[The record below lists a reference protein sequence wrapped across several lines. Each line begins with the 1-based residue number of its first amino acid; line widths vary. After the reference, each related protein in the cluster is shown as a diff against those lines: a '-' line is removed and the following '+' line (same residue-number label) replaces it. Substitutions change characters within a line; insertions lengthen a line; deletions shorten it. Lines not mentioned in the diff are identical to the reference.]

1 MKCPFV
7 ARWWPIL
14 AVTAVLCAQQGAV
27 AQTPEQY
34 AAAIAK
40 GHTLFY
46 KTLNTYTE
54 EASVTYT
61 FRGKVQG
68 MDLSQ
73 RSQSTILRFAY
84 IRGKGFALESTDTAL
99 FVSGDSLTIYRPIQ
113 SQYQVRKIKS
123 EPTLDDLLQAV
134 DPAFRP
140 AFRKI
145 RWYPPLVGI
154 FAKGD
159 KPQSLVPEI
168 TKWEAVTRRTL
179 GTREVWHVRARAGGD
194 GKASEGIPLQMW
206 FDATTCQLVKV
217 EADLA
222 PMLKAKSADP
232 VEATVS
238 LTVETSNRNQAI
250 DESRLRFRPAEGDR
264 KVEQFDL
271 AEPTLIGKPI
281 PNVAGTTLNG
291 DRLSLE
297 SLRGKVVLLDF
308 WTTWCA
314 PCLAYLPDVE
324 KLSAEF
330 EGDLVVIGVN
340 ADNADQSKQVREI
353 LTAKKI
359 HFTQVA
365 DPQGT
370 VRKAF
375 RVGGFPSYVLI
386 DRQGIVRDVFPA
398 HSPLSRLRSRI
409 QEQVT
414 AGK

>member
-1 MKCPFV
+1 MKYPFV
-7 ARWWPIL
+7 GRWWPIL
-14 AVTAVLCAQQGAV
+14 VVTAVLCAQQGGV
-27 AQTPEQY
+27 AQTV
-34 AAAIAK
+34 AAIAK

-54 EASVTYT
+54 QATLTYT

-99 FVSGDSLTIYRPIQ
+99 FVSADSLVLYRPLQ

-123 EPTLDDLLQAV
+123 EPTLDDLLQVV

-159 KPQSLVPEI
+159 KPQSLAPEI
-168 TKWEAVTRRTL
+168 TKWEAVTPGTL

-194 GKASEGIPLQMW
+194 GKANQGIPLQMW
-206 FDATTCQLVKV
+206 FDAATCQLVKAEV
-217 EADLA
+217 DVA
-222 PMLKAKSADP
+222 PMLKAQSVDP
-232 VEATVS
+232 VEATVT
-238 LTVETSNRNQAI
+238 LTVETSSRNQAI
-250 DESRLRFRPAEGDR
+250 DEARLRFRPAEGDR
-264 KVEQFDL
+264 KVEQFDF
-271 AEPTLIGKPI
+271 AEPTLIGKRI
-281 PNVAGTTLNG
+281 PNVAGTTFKG
-291 DRLSLE
+291 DKLSLE

-308 WTTWCA
+308 WSTWCA
-314 PCLAYLPDVE
+314 PCLAYLPHVE
-324 KLSAEF
+324 KLSTEF

-353 LTAKKI
+353 LAAKKI
-359 HFTQVA
+359 HFTQLA

-370 VRKAF
+370 LRKAF

-386 DRQGIVRDVFPA
+386 DRQGIVRDIFPA
-398 HSPLSRLRSRI
+398 HSPLSRLRIRI
-409 QEQVT
+409 QEQV
-414 AGK
+414 AAEK

>member
-1 MKCPFV
+1 MKRPFV
-7 ARWWPIL
+7 GRWWPIL
-14 AVTAVLCAQQGAV
+14 AITAAVCAQEGVV

-73 RSQSTILRFAY
+73 RNHSAILRFAFV
-84 IRGKGFALESTDTAL
+84 RGKGFALESSDTAL
-99 FVSGDSLTIYRPIQ
+99 FVSGDSLTLYRPIQ

-134 DPAFRP
+134 DPAFR
-140 AFRKI
+140 KI
-145 RWYPPLVGI
+145 RWYAPLVGI
-154 FAKGD
+154 FGKGD

-168 TKWEAVTRRTL
+168 TKWEAVTPGTL

-206 FDATTCQLVKV
+206 FDAATCQLVKA

-222 PMLKAKSADP
+222 PMLKAQSGDP
-232 VEATVS
+232 VEATVA
-238 LTVETSNRNQAI
+238 LTVQASSCNQAI

-264 KVEQFDL
+264 KVEQFDF
-271 AEPTLIGKPI
+271 AQPALIGSRI
-281 PNVAGTTLNG
+281 PNVAGTTFKG
-291 DRLSLE
+291 DKLPLE

-314 PCLAYLPDVE
+314 PCLAYLPHVE

-340 ADNADQSKQVREI
+340 ADNADQSKQVQEI
-353 LTAKKI
+353 LDAKKI
-359 HFTQVA
+359 HFTQLA
-365 DPQGT
+365 DPKGT
-370 VRKAF
+370 LRKAF
-375 RVGGFPSYVLI
+375 RVGGFPTYVLI
-386 DRQGIVRDVFPA
+386 DRQGIVRDIFPA
-398 HSPLSRLRSRI
+398 HSPLSRLRIRI
-409 QEQVT
+409 QEQV
-414 AGK
+414 AAEK

>member
-1 MKCPFV
+1 MKGLIV
-7 ARWWPIL
+7 GRWWLIL
-14 AVTAVLCAQQGAV
+14 AVAAVVCAQQGAV

-46 KTLNTYTE
+46 KSLNTYTE
-54 EASVTYT
+54 EATVTYT

-73 RSQSTILRFAY
+73 RNHSTILRFAFV
-84 IRGKGFALESTDTAL
+84 RGKGFALESSDTAL
-99 FVSGDSLTIYRPIQ
+99 FVSADSLTLYRPLQ

-134 DPAFRP
+134 DPV
-140 AFRKI
+140 FRKI

-159 KPQSLVPEI
+159 SPQSLVPEI
-168 TKWEAVTRRTL
+168 TRWESVAPGTL

-194 GKASEGIPLQMW
+194 GKANQGIPLQMW
-206 FDATTCQLVKV
+206 FDAATCQLVKA
-217 EADLA
+217 EADLS
-222 PMLKAKSADP
+222 PMLKAQSVDP
-232 VEATVS
+232 VEATVT
-238 LTVETSNRNQAI
+238 LTVETSSRNQAI

-264 KVEQFDL
+264 KVEQFDF
-271 AEPTLIGKPI
+271 AEPTFIGKRI
-281 PNVAGTTLNG
+281 PNVAGTTFKG
-291 DRLSLE
+291 DKLSLE

-314 PCLAYLPDVE
+314 PCLAYLPHVE

-353 LTAKKI
+353 LAAKKI
-359 HFTQVA
+359 RFTQLA
-365 DPQGT
+365 DPEGHLC
-370 VRKAF
+370 RAF

-386 DRQGIVRDVFPA
+386 DRQGIVRDIFPGRSSVA
-398 HSPLSRLRSRI
+398 DLRSRI
-409 QEQVT
+409 QEHVA